1 MSINKYIYNSYIEDI
16 KIVSIFINK
25 NKNIENTI
33 KNKYTLANYNILEK
47 NELIN
52 LINKHKNFKNK
63 NYKLFSIL
71 KYNIDLDLQNIKH
84 FIKYPID
91 FLSSINEIRTIDWI
105 QSCKY
110 LNELNTLFII
120 FIEKT
125 NIENL
130 NKNKKTLKYNKN
142 KKKKRKKT
150 RKKN

>member
-1 MSINKYIYNSYIEDI
+1 MSINKYIYNSYIEYI
-16 KIVSIFINK
+16 NIVSIFIDK

-52 LINKHKNFKNK
+52 VINKHKNFKNK

-91 FLSSINEIRTIDWI
+91 FLTSIKELRTIDWI
-105 QSCKY
+105 QCCKY

-150 RKKN
+150 RKKV